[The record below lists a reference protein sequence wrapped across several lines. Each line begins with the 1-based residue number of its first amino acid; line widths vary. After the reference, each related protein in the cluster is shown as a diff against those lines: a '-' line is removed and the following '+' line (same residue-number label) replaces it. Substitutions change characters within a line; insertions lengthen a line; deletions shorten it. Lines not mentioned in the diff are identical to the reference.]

1 MAAAE
6 ASLSVAEAVSD
17 QVMPTAE
24 GMATTATETV
34 TDGTG
39 MKWDLWTGDERTTW
53 DLPGDIDAMLAAAR
67 VWCIGNLEDTV
78 DIDAEMKAV
87 RYEALHVLRQPVPPS
102 PWAFLYGDDGRPA
115 LWIVAQG

>member
-17 QVMPTAE
+17 QVMSTAE

-39 MKWDLWTGDERTTW
+39 MRWDLWTGDERTTW

-87 RYEALHVLRQPVPPS
+87 RYEALHVLRQPVPTS